1 MSKLAWI
8 TALVALAVVPAAA
21 QNALVQGAQIQGL
34 FPDLRGIWKGDS
46 ETIVTGGGNSHHP
59 AATPPEPRL
68 TSVPFTLT
76 VDRQEG
82 RRFSGTFSSARATE
96 VIVGVISRTGTLFVV
111 DDDGYDFA
119 TLLGPNRMEICYLH
133 VAPGSRIAS
142 CTELTRQEP

>member
-21 QNALVQGAQIQGL
+21 QNALVQGAQTQGL

-59 AATPPEPRL
+59 AATPPEPRA
-68 TSVPFTLT
+68 V
-76 VDRQEG
+76 
-82 RRFSGTFSSARATE
+82 SSARATE
-96 VIVGVISRTGTLFVV
+96 VILGVISRTGTLFVV

-119 TLLGPNRMEICYLH
+119 TLLGPNRMEMCYLH
-133 VAPGSRIAS
+133 VAPDSRIAS